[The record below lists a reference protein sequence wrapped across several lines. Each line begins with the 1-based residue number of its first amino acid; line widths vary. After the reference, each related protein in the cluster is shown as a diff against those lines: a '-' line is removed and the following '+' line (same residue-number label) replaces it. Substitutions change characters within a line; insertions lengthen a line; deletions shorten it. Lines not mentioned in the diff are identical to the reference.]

1 MGEWALAV
9 QQRTSRHGAVSTR
22 VGREAVHCFF
32 CVLARCSP
40 SFSAT
45 GDPCKAALH
54 TYWGGKNPN
63 PMIRLIYNRDAE
75 GNERSSARH
84 PDELA
89 GLARASANGDRGA
102 THALLVALAP
112 HLLRTVRS
120 MLGRNNPDAEDVAQE
135 AALVVLRALPNFRGE
150 STVQRFATRTA
161 VLVAMNA
168 RRKRAASKRGG
179 DHAALEADLDELV
192 AHPDGPEER
201 LVQAQAAEAVR
212 ALLLT
217 LPAAQ
222 AEALALHCVGGCTL
236 AEIAAA
242 TNAPVQTVK
251 SRLRLARTALRLKLD
266 GKPALLELLEGES

>member
-1 MGEWALAV
+1 
-9 QQRTSRHGAVSTR
+9 
-22 VGREAVHCFF
+22 
-32 CVLARCSP
+32 
-40 SFSAT
+40 
-45 GDPCKAALH
+45 
-54 TYWGGKNPN
+54 
-63 PMIRLIYNRDAE
+63 MIRLIHNRDADLK
-75 GNERSSARH
+75 ERERARH
-84 PDELA
+84 PDEL
-89 GLARASANGDRGA
+89 LTVARAAARGDRSA

-135 AALVVLRALPNFRGE
+135 AALVVIAALPSFRGE

-179 DHAALEADLDELV
+179 AQAAIETDLDEL
-192 AHPDGPEER
+192 AARPDGPEER

-236 AEIAAA
+236 AEIAEA
-242 TNAPVQTVK
+242 THAPLQTVK
-251 SRLRLARTALRLKLD
+251 SRLRLARQALRLTLA
-266 GKPALLELLEGES
+266 GKPALLELLESEP

>member
-1 MGEWALAV
+1 
-9 QQRTSRHGAVSTR
+9 
-22 VGREAVHCFF
+22 
-32 CVLARCSP
+32 
-40 SFSAT
+40 
-45 GDPCKAALH
+45 
-54 TYWGGKNPN
+54 
-63 PMIRLIYNRDAE
+63 MIRLIYNRDAE
-75 GNERSSARH
+75 ASERDRARH

-89 GLARASANGDRGA
+89 DIARAAAQGDRGA
-102 THALLVALAP
+102 IHALLVALAP

-135 AALVVLRALPNFRGE
+135 AALVVIGALPSFRGE

-179 DHAALEADLDELV
+179 ARAAIATDLDELV
-192 AHPDGPEER
+192 AQPDGPEER
-201 LVQAQAAEAVR
+201 LVQAQAAAAVR

-217 LPAAQ
+217 LPAPQ

-242 TNAPVQTVK
+242 THAPIQTVK
-251 SRLRLARTALRLKLD
+251 SRLRLARRALRLTLD
-266 GKPALLELLEGES
+266 GKPALLELLEGEP

>member
-1 MGEWALAV
+1 
-9 QQRTSRHGAVSTR
+9 
-22 VGREAVHCFF
+22 
-32 CVLARCSP
+32 
-40 SFSAT
+40 
-45 GDPCKAALH
+45 
-54 TYWGGKNPN
+54 
-63 PMIRLIYNRDAE
+63 MIRLIYNRDGDA
-75 GNERSSARH
+75 RDRARH

-89 GLARASANGDRGA
+89 TIARAAAQGDRSA

-120 MLGRNNPDAEDVAQE
+120 LLGRNNPDAEDIAQE
-135 AALVVLRALPNFRGE
+135 AALVVIAALPNFRREG
-150 STVQRFATRTA
+150 TVQRFATRTA

-179 DHAALEADLDELV
+179 QTAVASDVDELV
-192 AHPDGPEER
+192 AHPDGPEKR
-201 LVQAQAAEAVR
+201 LINAQAADAVR

-251 SRLRLARTALRLKLD
+251 SRLRLARRALRLTLD
-266 GKPALLELLEGES
+266 GKPGLLELLESEP

>member
-1 MGEWALAV
+1 MHTLG
-9 QQRTSRHGAVSTR
+9 G
-22 VGREAVHCFF
+22 G
-32 CVLARCSP
+32 P
-40 SFSAT
+40 SFE
-45 GDPCKAALH
+45 
-54 TYWGGKNPN
+54 
-63 PMIRLIYNRDAE
+63 MIRLIYNRDAE
-75 GNERSSARH
+75 LRERDHARH

-89 GLARASANGDRGA
+89 AVARAAAAGNRSA

-135 AALVVLRALPNFRGE
+135 AALVVIGALPSFRGE
-150 STVQRFATRTA
+150 SSVQRFATRTA

-179 DHAALEADLDELV
+179 DQAAIATDLDELV
-192 AHPDGPEER
+192 AHPDGPEQR
-201 LVQAQAAEAVR
+201 LLHARAAEAVR

-236 AEIAAA
+236 AEIATA
-242 TNAPVQTVK
+242 THAPLQTVK
-251 SRLRLARTALRLKLD
+251 SRLRLARRALRLTLD
-266 GKPALLELLEGES
+266 GKPALLELLAGDS

>member
-1 MGEWALAV
+1 
-9 QQRTSRHGAVSTR
+9 
-22 VGREAVHCFF
+22 
-32 CVLARCSP
+32 
-40 SFSAT
+40 
-45 GDPCKAALH
+45 
-54 TYWGGKNPN
+54 
-63 PMIRLIYNRDAE
+63 MIRLIYKRNPEGPERD
-75 GNERSSARH
+75 RTRH
-84 PDELA
+84 PDELS
-89 GLARASANGDRGA
+89 GLARAAAAGDRGA

-135 AALVVLRALPNFRGE
+135 AALVVIGALPSFRGE

-179 DHAALEADLDELV
+179 DQAALSSDMDELV
-192 AHPDGPEER
+192 SQPDGPEER
-201 LVQAQAAEAVR
+201 LLQAQAAEAVR

-251 SRLRLARTALRLKLD
+251 SRLRLARQALRLRLD
-266 GKPALLELLEGES
+266 GKPALLELLEGEP

>member
-1 MGEWALAV
+1 
-9 QQRTSRHGAVSTR
+9 
-22 VGREAVHCFF
+22 
-32 CVLARCSP
+32 
-40 SFSAT
+40 
-45 GDPCKAALH
+45 
-54 TYWGGKNPN
+54 
-63 PMIRLIYNRDAE
+63 MIRLIYNRDAD
-75 GNERSSARH
+75 GRERERARH

-89 GLARASANGDRGA
+89 AIARAAAAGDRSA

-120 MLGRNNPDAEDVAQE
+120 LLGRNNPDAEDVAQE
-135 AALVVLRALPNFRGE
+135 AALVVIGALPSFRGE
-150 STVQRFATRTA
+150 SSVQRFATRTA

-179 DHAALEADLDELV
+179 GAQAMVATDLDELV
-192 AHPDGPEER
+192 AEPDGPEQR

-242 TNAPVQTVK
+242 THAPLQTVK
-251 SRLRLARTALRLKLD
+251 SRLRLARRALRLTLD
-266 GKPALLELLEGES
+266 GKPALLELLEGEP

>member
-1 MGEWALAV
+1 
-9 QQRTSRHGAVSTR
+9 
-22 VGREAVHCFF
+22 
-32 CVLARCSP
+32 
-40 SFSAT
+40 
-45 GDPCKAALH
+45 
-54 TYWGGKNPN
+54 
-63 PMIRLIYNRDAE
+63 MIRLIYNRDADR
-75 GNERSSARH
+75 NERDRARH

-89 GLARASANGDRGA
+89 VLARAAAEGDRGA

-135 AALVVLRALPNFRGE
+135 AALVVIDALPSFRGE
-150 STVQRFATRTA
+150 SSVQRFATRTA

-168 RRKRAASKRGG
+168 RRKRAATKRGG
-179 DHAALEADLDELV
+179 DQAAITTDLDELV
-192 AHPDGPEER
+192 AQPDGPEHR
-201 LVQAQAAEAVR
+201 LLQARAAEAVR

-242 TNAPVQTVK
+242 TNAPLQTVK
-251 SRLRLARTALRLKLD
+251 SRLRLARRALRLTLD
-266 GKPALLELLEGES
+266 GRPALLELLESEP